1 MRRYLVVGK
10 TFQLAQEEGLA
21 AQRRQFVQRQ
31 GQEVE
36 ALALVLE
43 YLGGRLGHTLLLV
56 EDVQGLGLAHP
67 AAAMLVDREIER
79 RPVQERPRMLDS
91 RLTGAF
97 QHAQIRVVSN
107 VGRRLSVSEPGA
119 EKAQQL
125 PIMVFQDNSC
135 SLPRERYP

>member
-1 MRRYLVVGK
+1 MTRNEDRETKFNRAGSTGLPGSHAQAAVPHRIDDVLFHETAGDIQVRRYLVVGK

-36 ALALVLE
+36 ALTLVLE

-79 RPVQERPRMLDS
+79 RPVQERPRMLD
-91 RLTGAF
+91 
-97 QHAQIRVVSN
+97 
-107 VGRRLSVSEPGA
+107 
-119 EKAQQL
+119 
-125 PIMVFQDNSC
+125 
-135 SLPRERYP
+135 